1 MSAQPVPPVP
11 SSAVP
16 QDAVAAA
23 PERNVVDQAAKGEV
37 VLKITDLCVRFPSDE
52 GPVNAVQDLT
62 YEARLGRTLAIVGES
77 GSGKSVSSMAVLGL
91 HNPKRSSITGSILLD
106 GTEIVGA
113 DEATLRKLRSNTAA
127 MIFQDPLSALH
138 PFYKVGNQIAEA
150 YLAHNSVSKD
160 VARKRA
166 VEMLELVGIPNPQRR
181 AKQFPHEFS
190 GGMRQRA
197 MIALGLVNNPKL
209 LIADEPTTALDV
221 TVQAQILDLVKSLQR
236 EFGSAVILITHDLGV
251 VAEVSDDILVMYA
264 GRAVERGLAKDVL
277 ARPQHPYTHALLQS
291 LPSAS
296 EDSDQLQTIKGTPP
310 SLVNL
315 PSGCSFHPR
324 CTARDRVPGDACAT
338 VLPDLR
344 VSSPGRQIRCHL
356 ANPEQVLAQEGAS

>member
-1 MSAQPVPPVP
+1 MSAQPIVNEP
-11 SSAVP
+11 
-16 QDAVAAA
+16 A
-23 PERNVVDQAAKGEV
+23 PTAPMGEV
-37 VLKITDLCVRFPSDE
+37 VLEIRDLCVRFPSDE
-52 GPVNAVQDLT
+52 GPVNAVQDLS

-91 HNPKRSSITGSILLD
+91 HNPKRSMITGSILLD
-106 GTEIVGA
+106 GEQIVGA
-113 DEATLRKLRSNTAA
+113 DEAVMRRVRSSTAA

-138 PFYKVGNQIAEA
+138 PFYRVGRQIAEA
-150 YLAHNSVSKD
+150 YLAHNNVSKD
-160 VARKRA
+160 VALKRA
-166 VEMLELVGIPNPQRR
+166 TEMLDLVGIPNPQRR

-221 TVQAQILDLVKSLQR
+221 TVQAQILDLVKDLQR

-251 VAEVSDDILVMYA
+251 VAEVADDILVMYA

-277 ARPQHPYTHALLQS
+277 ARPNHPYTWALLQS

-296 EDSDQLQTIKGTPP
+296 EDQEELRTIKGSPP

-324 CTARDRVPGDACAT
+324 CSVRDRVPGEACAT
-338 VLPDLR
+338 ALPELR
-344 VSSPGRQIRCHL
+344 ATGNGRLVRCHL
-356 ANPEQVLAQEGAS
+356 ADPEAVLSEEAL

>member
-23 PERNVVDQAAKGEV
+23 PERNVVDQAPKGEV

-277 ARPQHPYTHALLQS
+277 ARPQHPYTHPLLQS
-291 LPSAS
+291 LPSSTCRPAVLSTHGAPRATESRVTPVPQHYPTCAS
-296 EDSDQLQTIKGTPP
+296 VAQGGR
-310 SLVNL
+310 
-315 PSGCSFHPR
+315 SG
-324 CTARDRVPGDACAT
+324 AT
-338 VLPDLR
+338 
-344 VSSPGRQIRCHL
+344 
-356 ANPEQVLAQEGAS
+356 

>member
-1 MSAQPVPPVP
+1 MSAQP
-11 SSAVP
+11 
-16 QDAVAAA
+16 A
-23 PERNVVDQAAKGEV
+23 PERAPRPAAQRAGVGEV
-37 VLKITDLCVRFPSDE
+37 VLKIDDLCVRFPSDE
-52 GPVNAVQDLT
+52 GPVNAVQNLT
-62 YEARLGRTLAIVGES
+62 YEARMGRTLAIVGES
-77 GSGKSVSSMAVLGL
+77 GSGKSVSTMAVLGL
-91 HNPKRSSITGSILLD
+91 HNPKRSTITGSIVLD
-106 GTEIVGA
+106 GEQIVGA
-113 DEATLRKLRSNTAA
+113 DEQLMRRVRSSTAA

-138 PFYKVGNQIAEA
+138 PFYRVGAQIAEA
-150 YLAHNSVSKD
+150 YLAHNEVSKD
-160 VARKRA
+160 VAQKRA
-166 VEMLELVGIPNPQRR
+166 VEMLERVGIPNPTRR

-221 TVQAQILDLVKSLQR
+221 TVQAQILDLVKDLQ
-236 EFGSAVILITHDLGV
+236 EDFGSAVILITHDLGV
-251 VAEVSDDILVMYA
+251 VAEVADDILVMYA

-277 ARPQHPYTHALLQS
+277 AHPQHPYTWALLQS

-296 EDSDQLQTIKGTPP
+296 EDQEMLRTIQGSPP

-324 CTARDRVPGDACAT
+324 CTVRARVAGDQCQA

-344 VSSPGRQIRCHL
+344 PTGDGRLVRCHL
-356 ANPEQVLAQEGAS
+356 ADPGAVLAEEELA

>member
-1 MSAQPVPPVP
+1 MDAPAPAPKPVVP
-11 SSAVP
+11 I
-16 QDAVAAA
+16 VA
-23 PERNVVDQAAKGEV
+23 PIGEV
-37 VLKITDLCVRFPSDE
+37 VLQVTDLAVRFPSDE
-52 GPVNAVQDLT
+52 GPVNAVQDLS

-91 HNPKRSSITGSILLD
+91 HNAKRSTITGSILLD
-106 GTEIVGA
+106 GHEIVGA
-113 DEATLRKLRSNTAA
+113 EESLLRKLRSNTAA

-138 PFYKVGNQIAEA
+138 PFYKVGSQIAEA
-150 YLAHNSVSKD
+150 YLAHNSVSKQ

-166 VEMLELVGIPNPQRR
+166 VEMLDLVGIPTPERR
-181 AKQFPHEFS
+181 ARQFPHEFS

-221 TVQAQILDLVKSLQR
+221 TVQAQILDLVKNLQQ

-251 VAEVSDDILVMYA
+251 VAEVADDILVMYA
-264 GRAVERGLAKDVL
+264 GRAVEKGLAKDVL
-277 ARPQHPYTHALLQS
+277 ARPQHPYTYALLQS

-296 EDSDQLQTIKGTPP
+296 EDSDRLLTIKGSPP

-324 CTARDRVPGDACAT
+324 CAVRDRVPGDACART
-338 VLPDLR
+338 LPELR
-344 VSSPGRQIRCHL
+344 TSAPGRQIRCHL
-356 ANPEQVLAQEGAS
+356 ANPEQVLTEEHFA